1 MTTPFISVIMPFY
14 NCEKYLDESI
24 SSILDQTYWNFEFII
39 INDASTDGSN
49 EIIKKYQKKDKR
61 IIYIKN
67 EKNKWIV
74 KNLNHWIKIA
84 RWEYIARMD
93 GDDISM
99 LDRFEKQISYL
110 IKNKNTDIVS
120 WDCIII
126 DSDSKKTWIMRK
138 PKEQNKIKQDL
149 FLYLT
154 LIHWCAMIK
163 ANAYN
168 KVWVYRDKY
177 LYTEDNDWTY
187 RALLWYNLIWANLN
201 DIIYSYRKHDDSS
214 NTHSKTI
221 AKRNYQLRKEMI
233 KEYNLKIGLKNH
245 IWMYIHYILWIS
257 LNWKQKEKVNR
268 LLKKILKRWSK

>member
-84 RWEYIARMD
+84 RWECIARMD

-99 LDRFEKQISYL
+99 LDRFEKQVLYL
-110 IKNKNTDIVS
+110 NNNKDVAIVS
-120 WDCIII
+120 WDCKII
-126 DSDSKKTWIMRK
+126 DSSGKEIFIMRK
-138 PKEQNKIKQDL
+138 PKEQKKIKKDL

-154 LIHWCAMIK
+154 LIHWCAMIRS
-163 ANAYN
+163 NAYD

-187 RALLWYNLIWANLN
+187 RALLWYNLVWANL
-201 DIIYSYRKHDDSS
+201 DSIIYKYRKHNNSS
-214 NTHSKTI
+214 NSNSKLI
-221 AKRNYQLRKEMI
+221 ARRNYELRKETI
-233 KEYNLKIGLKNH
+233 EKYKLKIGFKNY
-245 IWMYIHYILWIS
+245 IWMYLHYILWIT
-257 LNWKQKEKVNR
+257 LNPKQKEKINK
-268 LLKKILKRWSK
+268 LLKNIINR